1 MLYKIGAWVLL
12 LILLALVLIMITYK
26 KREMFF
32 VAYNNSNVPINKQT
46 GLDES
51 DVSYLNSVLN
61 EYNTSSFPNTNE
73 YDKYIKTK
81 KSTSPLSSNVQD
93 LIGEKVINTLRIIF
107 SKGSKYRGDRLS
119 IRSEDQDKLYD
130 LYWKR
135 VKNDIHCVF
144 KMDITNKEK
153 GWSRTFKIYL
163 VIVDGTSDVDIS
175 IKTISLEEFSYLS
188 FQGMDLH
195 QEAYPM
201 YYNIQ
206 NTLHLMDPY
215 LTSGREMKITDNMR
229 KNFENELQKKYL
241 S

>member
-1 MLYKIGAWVLL
+1 MLYKIGTWGLL

-135 VKNDIHCVF
+135 VKDDIHCVF

-163 VIVDGTSDVDIS
+163 VIVDRTSDVDIS

-201 YYNIQ
+201 YYKIQ